1 MFRDKWKIVCV
12 LLASISL
19 IYLLTYL
26 AWTPVGK
33 EAVEGIQ
40 GRYFIPIAP
49 PLLLFY
55 NTKLTLNIRNNKL
68 GSVIVSLFVCSD
80 YQLVCTPKQIL

>member
-26 AWTPVGK
+26 AWTSVGK

-49 PLLLFY
+49 SSFAFL
-55 NTKLTLNIRNNKL
+55 
-68 GSVIVSLFVCSD
+68 
-80 YQLVCTPKQIL
+80 